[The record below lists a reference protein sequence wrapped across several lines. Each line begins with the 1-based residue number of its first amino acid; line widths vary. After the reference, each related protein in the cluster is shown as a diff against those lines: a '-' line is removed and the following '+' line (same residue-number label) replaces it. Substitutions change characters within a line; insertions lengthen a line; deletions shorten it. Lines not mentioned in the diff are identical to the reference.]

1 MEPKRRLPVLKEP
14 ASSRDVEAETRR
26 PPWQWAGFGT
36 VAIFVAWLPLSY
48 LAELARRRATA
59 AWLGDGGAPEDA
71 ARAFAAL
78 APAERA
84 KLGLTVFLLHGGA
97 LALAA
102 FAGGYLVGRWGGAA
116 NERQAALAGVTA
128 ALVASVLAW
137 TGISWV
143 PLVTIALAALFAW
156 MGGRTGVRGRRP
168 EPPI

>member
-14 ASSRDVEAETRR
+14 ASSPDAEAETRR
-26 PPWQWAGFGT
+26 PPWQWVGFGT

-59 AWLGDGGAPEDA
+59 AWVGDVTTPEDA
-71 ARAFAAL
+71 ARALATL
-78 APAERA
+78 APPERA
-84 KLGLTVFLLHGGA
+84 KLGLTVFLLHGLA

-116 NERQAALAGVTA
+116 NERQAALAGMTA

-143 PLVTIALAALFAW
+143 PLVTVALAALFAW
-156 MGGRTGVRGRRP
+156 LGGRSGVHARP
-168 EPPI
+168 S